1 MTYEKIVEKVTKIFA
16 KAKVENKDTHIAY
29 VVRVDG
35 EGEGTFYIEIKDGS
49 VNVAPYNYDGNN
61 LYFATDSKVLFSIL
75 EEKTDIFTAYN
86 EGKVYDVSADLSIFQ
101 ALIDSKPKKA
111 STKKAS
117 TTKKAATT
125 KKATTAKKATT
136 TKKATAAKKTE
147 AKADETKAA
156 TKKTATAK
164 KATATKATATK
175 KADAKADE
183 TKTAT
188 TKKATTA
195 KKTTTKKTTK

>member
-125 KKATTAKKATT
+125 KKATTAKKAT
-136 TKKATAAKKTE
+136 AAKKTE

>member
-111 STKKAS
+111 STTKAS

-125 KKATTAKKATT
+125 KKATTT
-136 TKKATAAKKTE
+136 
-147 AKADETKAA
+147 
-156 TKKTATAK
+156 
-164 KATATKATATK
+164 TKATATK
-175 KADAKADE
+175 KAEAKADE